1 MSVFHLSKDS
11 SLKNSSDI
19 EAVFKNGQKI
29 CSDPICLYYIKSS
42 DTKMRV
48 AFTVVKKSHKLACNR
63 NSLKRLMKEAFR
75 LNINTIISDKLDYN
89 LLFVYFGSDKAG
101 FVNVDLSIKSLLL
114 SFKNKKLS

>member
-1 MSVFHLSKDS
+1 MSVFRLSKDR

-19 EAVFKNGQKI
+19 EAVLKNGQKV
-29 CSDPICLYYIKSS
+29 CSDPICLYYIKST

-48 AFTVVKKSHKLACNR
+48 AFTVGKKGHKLACNR
-63 NSLKRLMKEAFR
+63 NTLKRLMKEAFR
-75 LNINTIISDKLDYN
+75 LNVNAIINDKLDYN

-101 FVNVDLSIKSLLL
+101 FVDVELSIKSLLL